1 MFQVRI
7 YNEEEC
13 SENETAWEKEETK
26 RAKHVSHSATNF
38 CHPEEEYLFLW

>member
-13 SENETAWEKEETK
+13 SENEAAWEKEDNKKGQTCK
-26 RAKHVSHSATNF
+26 PL
-38 CHPEEEYLFLW
+38 CY